1 MPENV
6 LQFIDRSLEKQDEVL
21 LEDNEAESLTGSLAW
36 SDKLE
41 QEGLPELSIGKLSRE
56 FQEEVNTSSE
66 RQSLSCFGELMF
78 PCFISELVKP
88 DQEIL
93 AGFLVIKIM
102 HSNLSLSLINVSEA
116 SPRRYL
122 EKQHESLDD
131 SFRLRSNSKEVIRS
145 ALTSLS
151 SCTKS
156 R

>member
-1 MPENV
+1 
-6 LQFIDRSLEKQDEVL
+6 
-21 LEDNEAESLTGSLAW
+21 
-36 SDKLE
+36 
-41 QEGLPELSIGKLSRE
+41 
-56 FQEEVNTSSE
+56 
-66 RQSLSCFGELMF
+66 MF